1 MRFFPRQAPRQE
13 EDISVKIFVTGA
25 TGYIGGSVASY
36 LVKAGHQVSGL
47 LRNPDQR
54 NALLELG
61 ITPVL
66 GTLDDAFILT
76 EQARAADVVV
86 NAANSDHL
94 GSVQT
99 FIDALRGSGKVLL
112 HTSGSSVVGDDARGA
127 YERAEI
133 FTDETPFTPMDIR
146 KDRVEINQLVRRA
159 GVEDGIRSIVFCPTM
174 IYGESLGLPVKSD
187 QLPKLYAKS
196 REYGAG
202 AYMGAGLHR
211 WSNVHIEDLAEL
223 YRLAIEKAPSAS
235 LFFAENGEASF
246 IEIATAISKA
256 LGYGGRIQSWP
267 ADEAIAQL
275 GDWARFAIGSN
286 SRVRAVNA
294 RVLLGW
300 QPKRE
305 SILEWIESTDVQW

>member
-1 MRFFPRQAPRQE
+1 M
-13 EDISVKIFVTGA
+13 KIFVTGV
-25 TGYIGGSVASY
+25 TGYIGGSVAKY
-36 LVKAGHQVSGL
+36 LVDAGHEVSGL
-47 LRNPDQR
+47 LRNPEQR
-54 NALLELG
+54 GALQAMG

-76 EQARAADVVV
+76 EQARAADAVI

-94 GSVQT
+94 ASVHT
-99 FIDALRGSGKVLL
+99 FISALSGSGKVLL

-127 YERAEI
+127 YERKEI

-146 KDRVEINQLVRRA
+146 KDRVHINQVVRRA
-159 GVEDGIRSIVFCPTM
+159 GVEQGIRSIVFCPTM

-187 QLPKLYAKS
+187 QLPKLFEQS
-196 REYGAG
+196 RKYGAG
-202 AYMGAGLHR
+202 AYMGAGVHR

-246 IEIATAISKA
+246 LDIATSISKS
-256 LGYGGRIQSWP
+256 LGFGGAIQSWP

-294 RVLLGW
+294 RNLLGW
-300 QPKRE
+300 APKRE
-305 SILEWIESTDVQW
+305 SMLQWIETSGVQW